1 MKKKLT
7 QESLWG
13 PKSIGERKRE
23 VGNGQEGAVET
34 SYNHME
40 ESMKEERNERKSEKK
55 PSEIKDTT
63 T

>member
-1 MKKKLT
+1 
-7 QESLWG
+7 
-13 PKSIGERKRE
+13 